1 MKTLSLKAIL
11 LVLFFTAFATTSCKK
26 DKVQAPQ
33 PVIEGSWLGKYGSGN
48 NTPNT
53 FYSFNILPNGV
64 LQIKAPNNGITGAGT
79 WKLDGVNFKGVYTYS
94 NSNETYNLAAKF
106 DENAKTI
113 TGSWGEGDVSAGDG
127 EFYLNKQ

>member
-64 LQIKAPNNGITGAGT
+64 LQIKAPNNGITGTGT